1 MLTEDAFKLLKKTPP
16 FAFLDSAALKNMT
29 REMLM
34 EFYPKGHT
42 IYRQD
47 GPAAEHL
54 HIIQN
59 GTVKVFVR
67 TNEGEELLAG
77 CRTSGDFFGMRSFL
91 CGDVSRDTVVAAEDT
106 TCYLIKKETVLGLL
120 KTNAEF
126 SEFCLR
132 SLLTRLVDMTYKE
145 VRDRTLLYGGGDK
158 LLFTNVLGDLAVKE
172 VITASEN
179 ITIQEAAGLMAEHK
193 VSSLVL
199 LDPSGLPSGV
209 ITDKDLR
216 NKVIARGRDIAG
228 RVGDIMSVTIIKAEA
243 GDYCF
248 EALLKMIRYNIHH
261 LLVVNK
267 GELTGILTSHD
278 LMVLQGTSPLSVAR
292 EIEDQT
298 TIDGL
303 IPASKKINR
312 TISVLIREGAR
323 ASNITRIIT
332 EINDRLL
339 KKVLEITEARLG
351 PPPAG
356 YCWIVFGSEG
366 RKEQTFKTDQDN
378 AIIYD
383 DEGAG
388 EKNEA
393 VATYFSDFSLHM
405 RDALAKCG
413 FPPCSADYM
422 ASNPKW
428 RRPLSVWKGYFSD
441 WIRNPLP
448 EAILQALIFFDF
460 RPVHG
465 NVLLAEKLR
474 AFLGHELRDKSV
486 FFSHLAAAAVKNRPP
501 LGFFGNITCE
511 KEGDRK
517 GKFDLKVN
525 GLCPI
530 IDVVRLSALE
540 MRVYPTSTLARLL
553 ELKDRR
559 ETVVGTCARDLEQAF
574 EFLMSLRLR
583 HQFQQIEKGTG
594 PDNLI
599 DPDELGMLDKRLLK
613 ESFKLILSVQEALTK
628 KYGPMMAM

>member
-1 MLTEDAFKLLKKTPP
+1 MLTEDAFKLLKKTRP
-16 FAFLDSAALKNMT
+16 FTFLDNADLKSMT

-34 EFYPKGHT
+34 EFYPKGRT
-42 IYRQD
+42 IYSQD
-47 GPAAEHL
+47 GPAPEHL
-54 HIIQN
+54 YIIQS

-77 CRTSGDFFGMRSFL
+77 CRTSGDFFGMLSFL

-106 TCYLIKKETVLGLL
+106 TCYLVKKDAVLRLL

-132 SLLTRLVDMTYKE
+132 SLLSRLVDMTYQE

-158 LLFTNVLGDLAVKE
+158 LLFTNVLGDLAVKK
-172 VITASEN
+172 VITASED
-179 ITIQEAAGLMAEHK
+179 ITIRAAAELMAEHMI
-193 VSSLVL
+193 SSLVL

-216 NKVIARGRDIAG
+216 NKVVARGRDIAG

-267 GELTGILTSHD
+267 GELAGILTSHD
-278 LMVLQGTSPLSVAR
+278 LMMLQGVSPLSVAR

-323 ASNITRIIT
+323 AGNITRIIT

-351 PPPAG
+351 PPPTG

-378 AIIYD
+378 AIIYE
-383 DEGAG
+383 DEVAG

-393 VATYFSDFSLHM
+393 VARYFSDFSLFM
-405 RDALAKCG
+405 RDALARCG

-422 ASNPKW
+422 ASNSKW
-428 RRPLSVWKGYFSD
+428 RQPLSVWKNYFSD
-441 WIRNPLP
+441 WIQNPVP
-448 EAILQALIFFDF
+448 EAVLQSLIFFDF

-474 AFLGHELRDKSV
+474 SFLGHELRGKSV
-486 FFSHLAAAAVKNRPP
+486 FFAHMAAAAVKNRPP
-501 LGFFGNITCE
+501 LGFFGNFTC
-511 KEGDRK
+511 KTEGDQK
-517 GKFDLKVN
+517 GKFNIKVN

-530 IDVVRLSALE
+530 IDAVRLSALE
-540 MRVYPTSTLARLL
+540 TRVYQTSTLARLL

-559 ETVVGTCARDLEQAF
+559 DTAVGACARELEQAF

-583 HQFQQIEKGTG
+583 HQFQQIEKGIR

-599 DPDELGMLDKRLLK
+599 DPEELGMLDKRLLK
-613 ESFKLILSVQEALTK
+613 ESFKLILSVQEAFMK